1 MVLNTRMN
9 IPADRMYAAN
19 WVLQC
24 SILSFM
30 FNLVSVPYNAL
41 IVAHERMK
49 VFAYIGIL
57 DVLLRLAV
65 VLSLAYMF
73 DGADKLITYSLM
85 LVCVGIFLQGVYVV
99 YCREYFEECRFQ
111 RTVDRAL
118 LKEMTGFA
126 GWNFI
131 GASSSILKEQE

>member
-1 MVLNTRMN
+1 MWFLKTRMN

-24 SILSFM
+24 SISSFM

-41 IVAHERMK
+41 IVAHESIK
-49 VFAYIGIL
+49 VFAYIGL

-73 DGADKLITYSLM
+73 DGGGEVDNIFTDVSL
-85 LVCVGIFLQGVYVV
+85 CWHFLAGCL
-99 YCREYFEECRFQ
+99 CR
-111 RTVDRAL
+111 L
-118 LKEMTGFA
+118 L
-126 GWNFI
+126 
-131 GASSSILKEQE
+131 

>member
-1 MVLNTRMN
+1 MWFLNTRMN

-85 LVCVGIFLQGVYVV
+85 LVCVGIFLQGIY
-99 YCREYFEECRFQ
+99 
-111 RTVDRAL
+111 
-118 LKEMTGFA
+118 
-126 GWNFI
+126 
-131 GASSSILKEQE
+131 

>member
-1 MVLNTRMN
+1 
-9 IPADRMYAAN
+9 
-19 WVLQC
+19 
-24 SILSFM
+24 
-30 FNLVSVPYNAL
+30 
-41 IVAHERMK
+41 
-49 VFAYIGIL
+49 
-57 DVLLRLAV
+57 
-65 VLSLAYMF
+65 
-73 DGADKLITYSLM
+73 M

-131 GASSSILKEQE
+131 GASSSILKEQGVNIVLNIFGGPSLNAARGIAAQVNSAISGFVSNFMIALNPQITKLYASGEYG